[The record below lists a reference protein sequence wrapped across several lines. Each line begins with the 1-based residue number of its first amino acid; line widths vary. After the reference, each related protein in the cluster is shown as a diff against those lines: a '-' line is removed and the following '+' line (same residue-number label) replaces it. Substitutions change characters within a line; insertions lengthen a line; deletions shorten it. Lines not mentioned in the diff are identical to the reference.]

1 MSMTRFARLLVQEWR
16 LFAANR
22 SNLVLLT
29 VLAALLGFSV
39 AKGVA
44 RVTATQAAQ
53 QEAVEAATT
62 RWADAR
68 SQFVEITEGR
78 REKQQFY
85 DATRADLVLMSHRN
99 ALVLK
104 PTSLALLSVGPAREG
119 HDIVAVGV
127 QARGAAGASSRE
139 NPAIRLDGPLDA
151 AFVITWL
158 LPLMLIV
165 LSYDVLSRDRE
176 QQVTHI
182 LASQGVGLGVIVLAR
197 LAVRFVAVFALTA
210 GIVTVGVAVVMQ
222 GELSRAIADL
232 ALWLA
237 ALAVFIAF
245 WLALGALVNAHSK
258 NSAAAGLA
266 LMGFWVVI
274 ALLVPV
280 VASQLL
286 SGGSA
291 APQRLDSV
299 LGRRALEAELTELA
313 AEVTERYYAE
323 NPARRP
329 RAPAIN
335 EYEKYFVESYY
346 PRQVALDA
354 QFEPLAR
361 LVAARKVEQAERL
374 RTAALFSPS
383 MAMKML
389 TDDVAGY
396 APERRHRF
404 DTAAAEFQA
413 KWRAFYDIKFASR
426 TPLTLDDYDDAPRV
440 AYRDEHPHARAVR
453 NTLPAIGL
461 LLAILLAALAAHTR
475 LRRAGP

>member
-1 MSMTRFARLLVQEWR
+1 MSMTRLARLLVQEWR

-39 AKGVA
+39 ANGVG
-44 RVTATQAAQ
+44 RVNATQAAQ
-53 QEAVEAATT
+53 QEAVAAATA

-78 REKQQFY
+78 REKQQFD
-85 DATRADLVLMSHRN
+85 DATRADLVLMSQRN

-104 PTSLALLSVGPAREG
+104 PTPLALLSVGPAREG

-127 QARGAAGASSRE
+127 QARGAAGAASRE

-176 QQVTHI
+176 QQVAHM

-197 LAVRFVAVFALTA
+197 LAVRFVAVFALTG
-210 GIVTVGVAVVMQ
+210 GIVTVGVALVMQ

-232 ALWLA
+232 ALWLS

-245 WLALGALVNAHSK
+245 WLALAAGVNARTK
-258 NSAAAGLA
+258 NSAAAGLT
-266 LMGFWVVI
+266 LMGFWIVI
-274 ALLVPV
+274 SLLLPV

-286 SGGSA
+286 SGASA

-299 LGRRALEAELTELA
+299 LGRRALDAELTELA

-329 RAPAIN
+329 QTPAIN
-335 EYEKYFVESYY
+335 EYEQYFVESYY

-361 LVAARKVEQAERL
+361 LVAARKVEQV
-374 RTAALFSPS
+374 S
-383 MAMKML
+383 L
-389 TDDVAGY
+389 T
-396 APERRHRF
+396 P
-404 DTAAAEFQA
+404 
-413 KWRAFYDIKFASR
+413 
-426 TPLTLDDYDDAPRV
+426 
-440 AYRDEHPHARAVR
+440 
-453 NTLPAIGL
+453 
-461 LLAILLAALAAHTR
+461 
-475 LRRAGP
+475 